1 MKRMMV
7 ILSLVLVAAL
17 VLPITAAAAGAGE
30 VPLDGRIVF
39 GGSYT
44 LASGQTLDGDL
55 LAFGGNVTLEP
66 TSVVTGSVFLV
77 GGNLNSAGTIR
88 GDLALVGG
96 NANLQAGALVQGGVT
111 TFGGNVNRDPAARIE
126 GQITSGGPT
135 VEIPGIAPFQGVP
148 PLELPFVG
156 RSWSSPRIDLRM
168 TPLWDGGWLLL
179 QSLLTAALAVLV
191 VMFGANRAGRVA
203 KAAAD
208 APAISGVVGFLG
220 LLGIPALLIGLALT
234 ICLIPVMLFGVLLFV
249 VAIVYG
255 WISIGLEV
263 GERLTHMLKWQL
275 DPAAAAGLGTFVICL
290 VANGINFIPCIGWL
304 APTLVSAVGL
314 GAVLLTRFGRQG
326 YPGMVPARM
335 IEVPPA
341 G

>member
-7 ILSLVLVAAL
+7 IVSLVLVAAL

-30 VPLDGRIVF
+30 VQLDGRIVF

-77 GGNLNSAGTIR
+77 GGNMNSAGTIR

-96 NANLQAGALVQGGVT
+96 NANLQAGALVEGGVAS
-111 TFGGNVNRDPAARIE
+111 FGGNVNRDPAARIE
-126 GQITSGGPT
+126 GEITSGGQT
-135 VEIPGIAPFQGVP
+135 VEIPGIFPFEGVP
-148 PLELPFVG
+148 PLEFPFVG
-156 RSWSSPRIDLRM
+156 RSWDAPRIDLRM
-168 TPLWDGGWLLL
+168 PMLDGGWLLL

-203 KAAAD
+203 TAAD
-208 APAISGVVGFLG
+208 APISGRRGVPRLARH
-220 LLGIPALLIGLALT
+220 PALLVVLALT
-234 ICLIPVMLFGVLLFV
+234 ICLIPFMLVGVLLFV

-290 VANGINFIPCIGWL
+290 VANGINFIPCVGWL
-304 APTLVSAVGL
+304 APTLVGALGL

-326 YPGMVPARM
+326 YPGTVPGGA
-335 IEVPPA
+335 IQVPPA

>member
-7 ILSLVLVAAL
+7 ILTLVLAAAL
-17 VLPITAAAAGAGE
+17 VLPMTAAAAGAGE
-30 VPLDGRIVF
+30 VLLDGRVVF

-77 GGNLNSAGTIR
+77 GGNMNSAGTIR
-88 GDLALVGG
+88 GDLALIGG
-96 NANLQAGALVQGGVT
+96 NANLQAGALIEGGVT

-135 VEIPGIAPFQGVP
+135 VEIPGLVPFQGVP
-148 PLELPFVG
+148 PLELPFIG
-156 RSWSSPRIDLRM
+156 RSWTAPRIDLRM

-191 VMFGANRAGRVA
+191 VMFGANSAGRVA
-203 KAAAD
+203 KAAVD
-208 APAISGVVGFLG
+208 APIASGVVGLLG
-220 LLGIPALLIGLALT
+220 VVGIPALLILLALT
-234 ICLIPVMLFGVLLFV
+234 ICLIPFTIVGALLFA

-255 WISIGLEV
+255 WIGIGLEV

-275 DPAAAAGLGTFVICL
+275 DPAAAAGVGTFVISL

-304 APTLVSAVGL
+304 APTLVSAIGL

-326 YPGMVPARM
+326 YAGTVPAGV

>member
-7 ILSLVLVAAL
+7 ILSFALAAAL
-17 VLPITAAAAGAGE
+17 LLPFTAAAAGAGE
-30 VPLDGRIVF
+30 VLLDGRIVF

-55 LAFGGNVTLEP
+55 LVFGGNITLEP
-66 TSVVTGSVFLV
+66 TSVVTGSVVLL

-88 GDLALVGG
+88 GDLALMGA
-96 NANLQAGALVQGGVT
+96 NANLQAGALIEGGVA

-126 GQITSGGPT
+126 GEITSGGQT
-135 VEIPGIAPFQGVP
+135 VQIPGIFPFEGVP
-148 PLELPFVG
+148 PFEMPFVG
-156 RSWSSPRIDLRM
+156 RSWDAPRIDLRM
-168 TPLWDGGWLLL
+168 TPFWDGGWLLL

-191 VMFGANRAGRVA
+191 VMFGANRVGRVA
-203 KAAAD
+203 RAVTD

-220 LLGIPALLIGLALT
+220 LLGIPALLIALALT
-234 ICLIPVMLFGVLLFV
+234 ICLIPVMLVGVLLFV

-255 WISIGLEV
+255 WIGIGLEV
-263 GERLTHMLKWQL
+263 GERLTNAFKWHL
-275 DPAAAAGLGTFVICL
+275 DPAAAAGLGTFVVCL
-290 VANGINFIPCIGWL
+290 VANGINFIPCVGWL
-304 APTLVSAVGL
+304 APTLVSAIGL
-314 GAVLLTRFGRQG
+314 GAVVLTRFGRLG
-326 YPGMVPARM
+326 YPETVPAGV

>member
-7 ILSLVLVAAL
+7 ILSLVVVAAL
-17 VLPITAAAAGAGE
+17 LLPITAAAAGAGE
-30 VPLDGRIVF
+30 VLLDGRIVF

-66 TSVVTGSVFLV
+66 TSVVTGSVVLV
-77 GGNLNSAGTIR
+77 GGNMNSAGTIR

-96 NANLQAGALVQGGVT
+96 NANLQAGALIEGGVAS
-111 TFGGNVNRDPAARIE
+111 FGGNVNRDPAARIE
-126 GQITSGGPT
+126 GEITSGGQT
-135 VEIPGIAPFQGVP
+135 VEIPGIFPFEGVP
-148 PLELPFVG
+148 PLEFPFVG
-156 RSWSSPRIDLRM
+156 RSWDAPRIDIRM
-168 TPLWDGGWLLL
+168 PMLDGGWLLL

-191 VMFGANRAGRVA
+191 VMFGANHAGRVA

-208 APAISGVVGFLG
+208 APIASGVVGLLG
-220 LLGIPALLIGLALT
+220 VVGIPALLVVLALT
-234 ICLIPVMLFGVLLFV
+234 ICLIPFTIVGVLLFV

-275 DPAAAAGLGTFVICL
+275 DPAAAAGLGTFVISL
-290 VANGINFIPCIGWL
+290 VANGINFIPCVGWL
-304 APTLVSAVGL
+304 APTVVSAVGL

-326 YPGMVPARM
+326 YPGTVPAGLV
-335 IEVPPA
+335 EVPPA